1 MLAFLAFFSVLSPGI
16 EAILCY
22 KCDALVSQKSN
33 CPGWQRRPVDSLSD
47 ISDRGDLYSHCV
59 DVRLANGTVLYQYPT
74 CVTDFLALW
83 REQLEKKYKQD
94 VNVSCCKW
102 DLCNG
107 WTGATTSNGPQCH
120 FVLHLIVPLII
131 GIDGKFTSFWF

>member
-1 MLAFLAFFSVLSPGI
+1 MNRLLAFLAFFSGLSPGI

-33 CPGWQRRPVDSLSD
+33 CPSWQRRPVDSLSD

-59 DVRLANGTVLYQYPT
+59 DVRLANGTVLYQDVHPFYPT
-74 CVTDFLALW
+74 CLSDFLALW
-83 REQLEKKYKQD
+83 REKLMEQYKQD
-94 VNVSCCKW
+94 VNVSCCEW

-107 WTGATTSNGPQCH
+107 WSGGMTSNGP
-120 FVLHLIVPLII
+120 
-131 GIDGKFTSFWF
+131 